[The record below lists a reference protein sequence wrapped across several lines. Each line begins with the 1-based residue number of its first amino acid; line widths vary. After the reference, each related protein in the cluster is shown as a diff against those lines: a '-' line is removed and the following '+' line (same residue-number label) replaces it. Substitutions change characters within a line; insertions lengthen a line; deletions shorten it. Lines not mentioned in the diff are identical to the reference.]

1 MIAVGSWRGIGTTTS
16 ALLIAAA
23 AAARGDDAWF
33 VEADAAGGVLASRAP
48 DLAGCNS
55 LGRVAFESGSETA
68 RRALEGSAR
77 RLGRVSVLTA
87 PWDSFQA
94 WSAVASP
101 RTPWVDAL
109 RRLDGTVVVDVGSL
123 RGGSVPGWWIVER
136 ADVLVMVTSPEPASL
151 TSTVAWM
158 DRRDSRRPV
167 WPVSRWTPL
176 AFWSS
181 TRRSCRVSGSSLRS
195 VASWVGAWSGGG
207 RGNRRSSTICTGV
220 ARWTIVR
227 YDALH
232 SSGRRCRRSAIF
244 SVSILRRSCHDGWSR
259 GHRAGG
265 AGAPD
270 SP

>member
-23 AAARGDDAWF
+23 AAARGDDAWL

-55 LGRVAFESGSETA
+55 LGRVAFESSSETA

-158 DRRDSRRPV
+158 DAKGQSAPGVAGLSLDTARLLVVDSPIM
-167 WPVSRWTPL
+167 
-176 AFWSS
+176 
-181 TRRSCRVSGSSLRS
+181 SGERFEPS
-195 VASWVGAWSGGG
+195 VGGELGG
-207 RGNRRSSTICTGV
+207 RLVGWWPWEPKVVDHLHRGGSLDHRSIRRF
-220 ARWTIVR
+220 
-227 YDALH
+227 ALV
-232 SSGRRCRRSAIF
+232 RSAL
-244 SVSILRRSCHDGWSR
+244 STVSDLLGV
-259 GHRAGG
+259 
-265 AGAPD
+265 D
-270 SP
+270 SAEVVS